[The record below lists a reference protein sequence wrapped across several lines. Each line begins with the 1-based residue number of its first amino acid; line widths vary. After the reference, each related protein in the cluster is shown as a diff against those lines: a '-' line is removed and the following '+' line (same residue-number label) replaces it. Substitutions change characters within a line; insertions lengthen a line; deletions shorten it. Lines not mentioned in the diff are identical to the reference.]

1 MSAMSR
7 ERTPAGNILA
17 LTRSTDEQARDV
29 EEAATS
35 YMPTSLDLDKLMP
48 DGPPHAT
55 EETLN
60 VGVGSE
66 EPQASSKNQH
76 RERAKAKGKPAAIN
90 GELKR
95 KRISLYLDDEVLT
108 KIFRVSLERHEQLSS
123 ATHRLILE
131 ALKARGL

>member
-1 MSAMSR
+1 MPR

-17 LTRSTDEQARDV
+17 LARSREDQAKNV
-29 EEAATS
+29 EEDATS

-48 DGPPHAT
+48 EDP
-55 EETLN
+55 
-60 VGVGSE
+60 
-66 EPQASSKNQH
+66 PQAQALGIEKEMAPEHSHPAIKSKI
-76 RERAKAKGKPAAIN
+76 REEQAIKAETDVNEGSV
-90 GELKR
+90 KR
-95 KRISLYLDDEVLT
+95 KRISLYLDDDVLT

>member
-1 MSAMSR
+1 MSR

-17 LTRSTDEQARDV
+17 LARSREDQAKIV
-29 EEAATS
+29 EEDATS

-48 DGPPHAT
+48 EDPPQAQALSVEKEITSEHPRPPVKSKAREEQAT
-55 EETLN
+55 ETETHVN
-60 VGVGSE
+60 EGSV
-66 EPQASSKNQH
+66 
-76 RERAKAKGKPAAIN
+76 
-90 GELKR
+90 KR
-95 KRISLYLDDEVLT
+95 KRISLYLDDDVLT

>member
-1 MSAMSR
+1 MSR

-17 LTRSTDEQARDV
+17 LARSREDQARDV
-29 EEAATS
+29 EEDATS

-48 DGPPHAT
+48 EDPPQAQELSVEGETRSEHRRPPAKSKTREEQAVKAHAD
-55 EETLN
+55 
-60 VGVGSE
+60 VDVGSV
-66 EPQASSKNQH
+66 
-76 RERAKAKGKPAAIN
+76 
-90 GELKR
+90 KR
-95 KRISLYLDDEVLT
+95 KRISLYLDDDMLT